1 MKTRQIDSDNM
12 EDSLES
18 NPLEES
24 DDFFEDV
31 DDTSDLP
38 MSLIVTNVDISVYT
52 DSEQRTQFEDLF
64 RRFDSAAS
72 FHYLKSFRRV
82 RVIFESPDAAAQAR
96 IQCHQMKFGE
106 SVLNCYFAQAS
117 SPDGESKDGA
127 HLQPPLP
134 QRQFLISP
142 PASPPVGWAP
152 SEEAQPCI
160 SYDIITALASLTPGE
175 THELHPATESQP
187 GIVVHVCE
195 ETSPSKGKP
204 KVLHTRRPDL
214 PGNGNNS
221 PPSAAAE
228 S

>member
-52 DSEQRTQFEDLF
+52 DSEQR
-64 RRFDSAAS
+64 
-72 FHYLKSFRRV
+72 
-82 RVIFESPDAAAQAR
+82 
-96 IQCHQMKFGE
+96 
-106 SVLNCYFAQAS
+106 AS
-117 SPDGESKDGA
+117 SPEGEGKDGA

-160 SYDIITALASLTPGE
+160 SYDIISALASLTPGE
-175 THELHPATESQP
+175 THELHPATGSQP

-204 KVLHTRRPDL
+204 KVLHTRRPDH
-214 PGNGNNS
+214 PGNGNDS